1 MPIADV
7 AGARIYYEVH
17 GDGGP
22 WLVFAHGA
30 GGNHLSWWQQVPYFA
45 PRFRCVVYDQVGWG
59 RSRGGDVPAD
69 PARFAPDLRALLD
82 HVGIERAALVGQS
95 MGGWTVLGCA
105 LENPARVSHVLLAST
120 LAGLTD
126 EPMREMLLRGIDATA
141 GAPIDGRAALAA
153 DYPAREPVRTFL
165 FEEIA
170 GLNPPLEGAFLRML
184 IALRLT
190 VPPEPLPFPLT
201 FVAGDLDRLF
211 PLPLIRQ
218 AHACVP
224 GAGLTIVSGA
234 GHSVYFERPAEFNA
248 TLDALLAT

>member
-7 AGARIYYEVH
+7 AAARIYYELH
-17 GDGGP
+17 GDRGP

-30 GGNHLSWWQQVPYFA
+30 GGNHVSWWQQVPHFA
-45 PRFRCVVYDQVGWG
+45 RRFRCVVYDQVGWG
-59 RSRGGDVPAD
+59 RSHRDAAPD

-82 HVGIERAALVGQS
+82 HLGVDRAALVGQS

-105 LENPARVSHVLLAST
+105 LAEPTRVTHLLLAST
-120 LAGLTD
+120 LAGISD
-126 EPMREMLLRGIDATA
+126 EPMRQMLLRAIDASA

-153 DYPAREPVRTFL
+153 DYPEREPVGTFL

-170 GLNPPLEGAFLRML
+170 GLNPPLEPAFLRL
-184 IALRLT
+184 LVNLRVEVRPT
-190 VPPEPLPFPLT
+190 PLPFPLT
-201 FVAGDLDRLF
+201 FVAGDVDRLF

-218 AHACVP
+218 AHARVP
-224 GAGLTIVSGA
+224 DARLTIVPGA

-248 TLDALLAT
+248 ALDALLTT